1 MWFLIYVALAF
12 VIIGLLLL
20 LSGAILKYTA
30 SDGLQ
35 GKIGMGL
42 MGAGLV
48 MLPFIPP

>member
-1 MWFLIYVALAF
+1 MWFLVYIALAF
-12 VIIGLLLL
+12 IVISLLLL

-35 GKIGMGL
+35 GKIGVGL